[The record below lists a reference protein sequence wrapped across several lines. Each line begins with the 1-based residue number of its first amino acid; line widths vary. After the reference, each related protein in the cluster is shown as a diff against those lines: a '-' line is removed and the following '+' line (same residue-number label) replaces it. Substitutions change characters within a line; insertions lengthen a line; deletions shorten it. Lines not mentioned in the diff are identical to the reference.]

1 MSQDAVQPDIDVPLA
16 QLVARVYTAAMY
28 KGTDDHEDVTSILRP
43 LLAERDRARHLA
55 KHLFLMIPREEWR
68 DAGAIGPGGEVEGY
82 YWAADIEEEIRGW
95 GDDPGRTELRS

>member
-1 MSQDAVQPDIDVPLA
+1 MTGDDPKPMAASI
-16 QLVARVYTAAMY
+16 TAAAANQFL
-28 KGTDDHEDVTSILRP
+28 E
-43 LLAERDRARHLA
+43 ERDRARHLA

-68 DAGAIGPGGEVEGY
+68 NAGAIGPGGEVEGY